1 MVNESLTTRSA
12 KERLAVIKQF
22 IPVRNRL
29 TEKLQ
34 TRQEQKDDFVVG
46 SEQLFK
52 PITSATTP
60 ILGELEKI
68 TAQTKQ
74 SKKYLETLPAEIAVA
89 TAYRRRGDVK
99 QPLAIT
105 STPEQQQPYVTMA
118 DEEEPGATAMQP
130 EEELLQET
138 QQEIDD
144 IIQQQSDIRE
154 NIPSKVF
161 KKSTIDKIRGFDK
174 WKEVIDFTVEHF
186 YPDQRVKHANPGYE
200 DNVHALDKWIRMVYL
215 ARIYRDAL
223 PPKDESFKAFSDI
236 VKSRRDEWLQKQKQ
250 KDDGATGTSKK
261 GDGYLG
267 SGVVENASVTC
278 PGIILCDISRLETLI
293 GGKRAGNNSPEIINE
308 AADICVRLFRG
319 GIMDI
324 GTYRELVDELMDGY
338 HSD

>member
-12 KERLAVIKQF
+12 RERLAAIKQF
-22 IPVRNRL
+22 IPVRDRL
-29 TEKLQ
+29 RKQLQ
-34 TRQEQKDDFVVG
+34 IRQEQKDDFVVG

-89 TAYRRRGDVK
+89 TAYRRRGSR

-118 DEEEPGATAMQP
+118 DETEPGATAMQP

-144 IIQQQSDIRE
+144 IIQQQSDIRK

-161 KKSTIDKIRGFDK
+161 KKSIIDKIRGFDK
-174 WKEVIDFTVEHF
+174 WEEVIDFTAEHF
-186 YPDQRVKHANPGYE
+186 FPRARTMHANPGYE
-200 DNVHALDKWIRMVYL
+200 ENVSALDKWIRMVYL
-215 ARIYRDAL
+215 ARIHKHAL
-223 PPKDESFKAFSDI
+223 PAKDENFKAFSDL
-236 VKSRRDEWLQKQKQ
+236 VKSRRDKWQQRSKAG
-250 KDDGATGTSKK
+250 DDGATGTSKK
-261 GDGYLG
+261 GEGYSVGG
-267 SGVVENASVTC
+267 SVERAGVTC
-278 PGIILCDISRLETLI
+278 PGNILSDISRLETLI

>member
-1 MVNESLTTRSA
+1 MVNESLTTRLGR
-12 KERLAVIKQF
+12 ERLTAIKQF
-22 IPVRNRL
+22 IPVRDRL
-29 TEKLQ
+29 RKQLQ

-89 TAYRRRGDVK
+89 TAYRRRGSR

-161 KKSTIDKIRGFDK
+161 KKKYNR
-174 WKEVIDFTVEHF
+174 
-186 YPDQRVKHANPGYE
+186 
-200 DNVHALDKWIRMVYL
+200 
-215 ARIYRDAL
+215 
-223 PPKDESFKAFSDI
+223 
-236 VKSRRDEWLQKQKQ
+236 
-250 KDDGATGTSKK
+250 
-261 GDGYLG
+261 
-267 SGVVENASVTC
+267 
-278 PGIILCDISRLETLI
+278 
-293 GGKRAGNNSPEIINE
+293 
-308 AADICVRLFRG
+308 
-319 GIMDI
+319 
-324 GTYRELVDELMDGY
+324 
-338 HSD
+338 